1 MAKFEYEVKSKP
13 GKNQSGVQEGP
24 DVNAVVAN
32 LRSQGF
38 MILRVNE
45 VRSSSKLF
53 SLGAKAPTRKPGKSG
68 NVSLDDLVVFSRQ
81 MTTLVGA
88 GIPLIQALDIL
99 AEQVDRE
106 KFRTV
111 LHDMHQQVQ
120 GGKSFSDALE
130 KHPKVFSVLFINM
143 VRAGESSGSLE
154 EILERVATYL
164 EQTSALQKKVKSA
177 MMYPTAVTSIAF
189 LITFA
194 MMAFVIPKF
203 ATIFED
209 LRAPLPAPTKILIS
223 VSHVLAE
230 HWVLFLGGLGVF
242 IFLMAQL
249 LKTPPG
255 RMFWDSYKLKLPVF
269 GPIFL
274 KCAVS
279 KFSRTLS
286 TLVKSGVPILSS
298 LEIVSK
304 TSGNKRLELII
315 LSLIDSVKKGESISG
330 PLAKGNVFPNMVVRM
345 IAIGEE
351 TGELEEMLTK
361 IADFYDTEVDMAV
374 DGLTSLIEPLIIAF
388 LGIVIGGIVVAMFL
402 PILTLSSAIK

>member
-1 MAKFEYEVKSKP
+1 MPPFEYQVKSKS
-13 GKNQSGVQEGP
+13 GKNQTGVQEGP
-24 DVNAVVAN
+24 DVNAVVAS

-38 MILRVNE
+38 MILRIKE
-45 VRSSSKLF
+45 VRK
-53 SLGAKAPTRKPGKSG
+53 AKWFTLTVKKTGGKSG
-68 NVSLDDLVVFSRQ
+68 KVSLDDLVVFSRQ

-106 KFRTV
+106 EFRVV
-111 LHDMHQQVQ
+111 LREMHQQVQ
-120 GGKSFSDALE
+120 SGKSFSDALE

-177 MMYPTAVTSIAF
+177 MMYPVAVTCIAF

-209 LRAPLPAPTKILIS
+209 LRAPLPAPTKILIGM
-223 VSHVLAE
+223 SHFLAGN
-230 HWVLFLGGLGVF
+230 WVLTLGILGAG
-242 IFLMAQL
+242 IFLMGQL

-255 RMFWDSYKLKLPVF
+255 RMVWDSYKLRLPVF

-304 TSGNKRLELII
+304 TSANKRLEFII
-315 LSLIDSVKKGESISG
+315 HSLVESVKKGESISG
-330 PLAKGNVFPNMVVRM
+330 PLGKSSVFPNMVVRM

-361 IADFYDTEVDMAV
+361 IADFYDTEVNTAV

-388 LGIVIGGIVVAMFL
+388 LGVVIGGIVVAMFL